1 MTAPLIKSVAVVKP
15 KVRVPVEV
23 VPGTMSPATEKAAV
37 ETADTAP
44 AAKAGR
50 ALKDVLVESMP
61 CGVGGYVVLRRRLG
75 AAYGVSSGSQ
85 GKSDHASRQRR
96 GERARQNLQGALGS
110 LTRTTGCNRSRL
122 TPQVATEALMAH

>member
-1 MTAPLIKSVAVVKP
+1 MTAPLIKCVAVVKP

-23 VPGTMSPATEKAAV
+23 VPGTMSPATEKAEV

-61 CGVGGYVVLRRRLG
+61 TVVSVVTL
-75 AAYGVSSGSQ
+75 YFE
-85 GKSDHASRQRR
+85 ASW
-96 GERARQNLQGALGS
+96 ELP
-110 LTRTTGCNRSRL
+110 T
-122 TPQVATEALMAH
+122 V